1 MTDNRMDTN
10 VTEPDLE
17 DISPG
22 EGFDPELLVAGQR
35 LGGWSKECPAI
46 PQGCLIPFGW
56 KVERDGIRKVIDR
69 RNGDSVDVR
78 VSYGAIL
85 TVAVHVD
92 PDGVQLVELAWYD
105 GRRWTSR
112 IVPGSVVRS
121 GKKLVAALGDAG
133 LPTTESTSKDVERFL
148 ASFESLNR
156 RAIPEK
162 RIARWLGWQEDGAFL
177 ATFDGEPRVEP
188 RYPEHQDKALRA
200 HRAHG
205 TLEGWQ
211 ATVRLIEGM
220 STTKMV
226 LYTSLAA
233 TLLESLGIN
242 SFTLDI
248 AGLSTRGKTTAGRI
262 GVSCWADPR
271 KDGGGFSTWQA
282 AGMYTVEGRLN
293 LVRGLPVLFDETQL
307 IDPRKVDL
315 GKVLYSIGTN
325 EGGTRGG
332 GFFNKLRWS
341 CIVIMTGERAATS
354 YTTQQGTSAR
364 VLSLSEPPFGDAN
377 PENKAIADRVDVEID
392 QNFGFAGPMFAER
405 VRQLTSTPEGLINL
419 RQRHSALAEELRG
432 ATDMSGRRAP
442 LVAAIAL
449 AALLCDEWNLTPGL
463 TVPGPDVWLRLFVT
477 GEDPA
482 DNRPKMALDA
492 AIEWVGAN
500 GSSIWAASSN
510 RDSPPQGWI
519 GRTAT
524 WQGKPTVAV
533 LPSALKN
540 ALLRRDDIILAA
552 VLPAWKNQ
560 GWIVERHKGETG
572 YEPGHPF
579 DPKQR
584 IGGGKT
590 KSRMFTFA
598 PEVVFGGD
606 DEGEDSDAS
615 HAPTPNTDGGR

>member
-1 MTDNRMDTN
+1 MTNQRMDDN
-10 VTEPDLE
+10 VTDPRLDDVPPEEAD
-17 DISPG
+17 
-22 EGFDPELLVAGQR
+22 FDPERLVASQR
-35 LGGWSKECPAI
+35 LGEWSKQCPAI
-46 PQGCLIPFGW
+46 PEGCLIPLGW

-69 RNGDSVDVR
+69 RGGDVIDVR

-85 TVAVHVD
+85 PVAVHVD
-92 PDGVQLVELAWYD
+92 PDGIQLVELAWYD

-112 IVPGSVVRS
+112 IVPGSVIRS

-133 LPTTESTSKDVERFL
+133 LPTTESSSKDVERWL

-162 RIARWLGWQEDGAFL
+162 RIARWLGWQDDGTFL
-177 ATFDGEPRVEP
+177 ATFDGEPRIEP
-188 RYPEHQDKALRA
+188 RYPEHQEKALHA

-211 ATVRLIEGM
+211 ATVRLIENM
-220 STTKMV
+220 PTAKMV

-233 TLLESLGIN
+233 ALLDKLGIN
-242 SFTLDI
+242 SYTVDI

-262 GVSCWADPR
+262 AVSCWADPR

-282 AGMYTVEGRLN
+282 AGTYTVEGRLN

-307 IDPRKVDL
+307 IDSRKVDL
-315 GKVLYSIGTN
+315 GKVLYSISTN

-364 VLSLSEPPFGDAN
+364 VLSLSEPPFGDASA
-377 PENKAIADRVDVEID
+377 ENKAIADRVDFEID
-392 QNFGFAGPMFAER
+392 RNFGFVGPLFAER
-405 VRQLTSTPEGLINL
+405 VRQLASTPKGLSEI
-419 RQRHSALAEELRG
+419 RRRHGELSEKLRG
-432 ATDMSGRRAP
+432 TTDMSGRRAP

-449 AALLCDEWNLTPGL
+449 AAELSAKWNLMPGL
-463 TVPGPDVWLRLFVT
+463 TVPAPEVWLRLFVT
-477 GEDPA
+477 GEDPS
-482 DNRPKMALDA
+482 DNRPKMALDS

-500 GSSIWAASSN
+500 SSSIWEPGSN

-519 GRTAT
+519 GRAVM
-524 WQGKPTVAV
+524 WQGKPTIAV

-540 ALLRRDDIILAA
+540 ALLRRDEIILAT

-560 GWIVERHKGETG
+560 GWIVERRQGETG

-590 KSRMFTFA
+590 KSRMFTFT
-598 PEVVFGGD
+598 PEVVFGAD
-606 DEGEDSDAS
+606 EDEGATDTDS
-615 HAPTPNTDGGR
+615 GR